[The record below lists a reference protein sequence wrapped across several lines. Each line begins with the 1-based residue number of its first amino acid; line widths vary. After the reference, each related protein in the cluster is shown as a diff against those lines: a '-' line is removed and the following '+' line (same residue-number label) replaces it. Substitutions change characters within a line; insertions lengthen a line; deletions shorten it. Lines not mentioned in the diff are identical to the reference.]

1 MTLLIIVKVFV
12 IFLSTSDSYEMVNR
26 NMGGNNPQNPAMPDV
41 NDFLQ
46 DHKEKRKLLERWP
59 HYFPHEP
66 IKDFDPN
73 DFKHLCI
80 QVFFEA
86 FSLPEF

>member
-1 MTLLIIVKVFV
+1 MSNIAPQGPA
-12 IFLSTSDSYEMVNR
+12 
-26 NMGGNNPQNPAMPDV
+26 GGQPDV

-66 IKDFDPN
+66 IKDFDVST
-73 DFKHLCI
+73 FYTR
-80 QVFFEA
+80 F
-86 FSLPEF
+86 

>member
-1 MTLLIIVKVFV
+1 M
-12 IFLSTSDSYEMVNR
+12 SHNYDSGVDAPDAAANE
-26 NMGGNNPQNPAMPDV
+26 PDV

-66 IKDFDPN
+66 AKEFDVSQTN
-73 DFKHLCI
+73 
-80 QVFFEA
+80 
-86 FSLPEF
+86 